1 MTSTI
6 SSAKTKNPLLG
17 MMKWSIKESLPVLI
31 VYSFLLMVSFPMFI
45 ILLKQNN
52 YNFNYIESQVFDLG
66 SFIAMCFSIV
76 IGVMMFSIYHNKRS
90 VDLFASF
97 PIKRHTLFLAK
108 YFSGLIILVVPLVV
122 FIITGLLVS
131 LQVNSETV
139 FFTFFS
145 MAGIVLGVINIFSMI
160 AFLAMICG
168 SVVDTLVTFGVV
180 NIGVI
185 SCIFLGITIIS
196 SLLPGYSHLSI
207 DFYELPVYMAFFLL
221 CPVSMPF
228 IGSSFISTYYWEYD
242 DSLSSFMNSD
252 VMKIEIIYMAIWL
265 LLSVVYVVAAIM
277 IAKKRKNENVQNGFI
292 YTFPKVVIQVIGSLA
307 AAMILGWFFAE
318 SFSYYNDGF
327 KTMLMFMLGAL
338 IGSFVAFLIVTLI
351 YNRGT
356 KRFVESLPVFA
367 CSFVAVGIFYLMISL
382 GLVGVSYVP
391 KAEDV
396 KAVAVYA
403 DGDYR
408 YDVISDDLTVM
419 VSKDNSFEEVDYFI
433 EDKEFIN
440 STVNLHQTIV
450 DGLHDAMGT
459 FFNFYGYFEVYHAD
473 GYEPYSIKIVYELNN
488 GKKVSKA
495 YSSGSYIYEN
505 MLDEYNAVASNDTYK
520 QCYKL
525 AMCSTADEANVMF
538 MDIYPHQRYTNTAPK
553 TLEEYFDEYS
563 DEYYSDENYIEDTT
577 FELNDSKVLNSIYIS
592 LREEYLADKNIAETL
607 KAGYPQYVEPTD
619 DNFAIYDEV
628 SYTIDI
634 GYSSDL
640 GAYAYEKK
648 LEQFDY
654 NYYDYIVDPNESY
667 TITKETYPKTW
678 ELINSYF
685 EQEEDCT
692 ALYLYPNNRTNS

>member
-1 MTSTI
+1 
-6 SSAKTKNPLLG
+6 
-17 MMKWSIKESLPVLI
+17 
-31 VYSFLLMVSFPMFI
+31 
-45 ILLKQNN
+45 
-52 YNFNYIESQVFDLG
+52 
-66 SFIAMCFSIV
+66 
-76 IGVMMFSIYHNKRS
+76 
-90 VDLFASF
+90 
-97 PIKRHTLFLAK
+97 
-108 YFSGLIILVVPLVV
+108 
-122 FIITGLLVS
+122 
-131 LQVNSETV
+131 
-139 FFTFFS
+139 
-145 MAGIVLGVINIFSMI
+145 
-160 AFLAMICG
+160 
-168 SVVDTLVTFGVV
+168 
-180 NIGVI
+180 
-185 SCIFLGITIIS
+185 
-196 SLLPGYSHLSI
+196 
-207 DFYELPVYMAFFLL
+207 
-221 CPVSMPF
+221 
-228 IGSSFISTYYWEYD
+228 
-242 DSLSSFMNSD
+242 
-252 VMKIEIIYMAIWL
+252 
-265 LLSVVYVVAAIM
+265 
-277 IAKKRKNENVQNGFI
+277 
-292 YTFPKVVIQVIGSLA
+292 
-307 AAMILGWFFAE
+307 
-318 SFSYYNDGF
+318 
-327 KTMLMFMLGAL
+327 
-338 IGSFVAFLIVTLI
+338 
-351 YNRGT
+351 
-356 KRFVESLPVFA
+356 
-367 CSFVAVGIFYLMISL
+367 
-382 GLVGVSYVP
+382 
-391 KAEDV
+391 
-396 KAVAVYA
+396 
-403 DGDYR
+403 
-408 YDVISDDLTVM
+408 
-419 VSKDNSFEEVDYFI
+419 
-433 EDKEFIN
+433 
-440 STVNLHQTIV
+440 
-450 DGLHDAMGT
+450 MGT

-553 TLEEYFDEYS
+553 TLEEYSDEYSDEYYS